1 MRVQCDVCEKNKAAV
16 MCCADEAALCTSCDT
31 RVHAA
36 NKLANKHVRVPLV
49 GQLESPKCDI
59 CQEKTGF
66 FFCLEDRA
74 LLCRDCDV
82 SIHTANKLSSNHQRF
97 LITGTRVG
105 LEAVVCGQKG
115 AESVPEESPRATV
128 PKAAATS
135 PPSKGPSPSSV
146 SKIST
151 ITSHKPESVPS
162 PATPASSPSWLSNAG
177 RNQERERT
185 KPAAMTSANVS
196 EQQHQAPAIGR
207 RSSIPADFLSNA
219 VPVWGVD
226 ELLNLPELADG
237 YHMGDIGSSKAD
249 MNNLGDYDW
258 MADLSMF
265 EEQMYAESFHEVPQM
280 FAPAPTVP
288 MSRGGKA
295 SALSKGK
302 AKQDAA
308 IVPNFDDTFVVPDL
322 GLLSSPGPVAKRRR
336 THNES

>member
-16 MCCADEAALCTSCDT
+16 MCCADEAALCSSCDT

-105 LEAVVCGQKG
+105 LDAVCGQQSVELV
-115 AESVPEESPRATV
+115 AEDSPRAPV
-128 PKAAATS
+128 PKTLATPPPSKCPS
-135 PPSKGPSPSSV
+135 PPSASKSSTV
-146 SKIST
+146 SAN
-151 ITSHKPESVPS
+151 KPESAAAN
-162 PATPASSPSWLSNAG
+162 ATPASTPSWLSNSG
-177 RNQERERT
+177 RNSERERT
-185 KPAAMTSANVS
+185 KTVGMTSANAFD
-196 EQQHQAPAIGR
+196 QQGPLIGR
-207 RSSIPADFLSNA
+207 RNIIPGDFLSDA

-265 EEQMYAESFHEVPQM
+265 EEQMYAESLHEVPEM
-280 FAPAPTVP
+280 FAPAPAVAL
-288 MSRGGKA
+288 SRGGKPT
-295 SALSKGK
+295 ALSKGK

-308 IVPNFDDTFVVPDL
+308 IVPQFDDTFIVPDL
-322 GLLSSPGPVAKRRR
+322 GLPTSPAPVAKRRR
-336 THNES
+336 TLNESL

>member
-1 MRVQCDVCEKNKAAV
+1 MRVLCDVCEKNKAAV
-16 MCCADEAALCTSCDT
+16 MCCADEAALCSSCDT

-36 NKLANKHVRVPLV
+36 NKLANKHVRVPL

-97 LITGTRVG
+97 LLTGTRVG
-105 LEAVVCGQKG
+105 LEAVYGQQTS
-115 AESVPEESPRATV
+115 ELVPEESARAMVPRT
-128 PKAAATS
+128 PATS
-135 PPSKGPSPSSV
+135 PSKGPIPSSA
-146 SKIST
+146 SKNST
-151 ITSHKPESVPS
+151 ISAAKPESAAV
-162 PATPASSPSWLSNAG
+162 ANGTPSWLSNSG
-177 RNQERERT
+177 RNSERERT
-185 KPAAMTSANVS
+185 KPTGMTSVNAFD
-196 EQQHQAPAIGR
+196 QQGPTIGR
-207 RSSIPADFLSNA
+207 RSSIPADFLSDA

-280 FAPAPTVP
+280 FAPAPTVVL
-288 MSRGGKA
+288 SRGGKA
-295 SALSKGK
+295 TALSKGK

-308 IVPNFDDTFVVPDL
+308 IVPQFDDTFLVPDL
-322 GLLSSPGPVAKRRR
+322 DLPTSPAPVAKRRR
-336 THNES
+336 TLNEF